1 MQEAVIPPNEQE
13 RLEELY
19 RFDVLYT
26 QYEEDFDQ
34 IVKLASEICKVP
46 ISTISLID
54 RHRQWF
60 KAKLGIVDAENERS
74 TSFCAHAILG
84 DELMVVD
91 DAFTDQRFHDNPSVT
106 GEPNIRFYAGVPL
119 VSQRGFKLGTLCVI
133 DQKPRNLDEQ
143 QAFALDVLAKQVV
156 KLFELRLR
164 NKEEKAKAEVI
175 EEQKRQ
181 LEELTAIQ
189 NKIISIIAH
198 DVRGPVSSLKGVMD
212 LRRSKGLSTE
222 ELVNLMEVLEKQVDG
237 TLDILT
243 NLVEWG
249 SILLRR
255 TQIEPT
261 QIDMHNFIQ
270 DKVINEM
277 TAFTAPKLN
286 QLQNLVPPGFTIKA
300 DENSLRFMLRNLIS
314 NANKFTSNGNIAIR
328 METNHEAVKVI
339 VADTGVGMTENIRKD
354 LFNTSKRNTT
364 VGTNQE
370 KGSGLGLI
378 LTKEFATTMN
388 AEITVESELGIGT
401 TIAIHLPLSV
411 LDQRK

>member
-1 MQEAVIPPNEQE
+1 MTKAPIPPNEQE

-60 KAKLGIVDAENERS
+60 KAKLGIVEAENERS
-74 TSFCAHAILG
+74 TSFCAHAIVG

-91 DAFTDQRFHDNPSVT
+91 DAFADLRFQDNPSVT
-106 GEPNIRFYAGVPL
+106 GEPNFRFYAGVPL
-119 VSQRGFKLGTLCVI
+119 VSNRGFKLGTLCVI
-133 DQKPRNLDEQ
+133 DLKPRQLDEQ

-164 NKEEKAKAEVI
+164 NKEEKAKTVVI
-175 EEQKRQ
+175 EQQKRK

-198 DVRGPVSSLKGVMD
+198 DVRGPVTSLKSVMD
-212 LRRSKGLSTE
+212 LRKSKGLSTA
-222 ELVNLMEVLEKQVDG
+222 ELVKLMEVLEKQVDG

-255 TQIEPT
+255 SSMEPT
-261 QIDMHNFIQ
+261 QIDLHTFIEE
-270 DKVINEM
+270 KVFKDM
-277 TAFTAPKLN
+277 TAFTSPKANSLE
-286 QLQNLVPPGFTIKA
+286 NLVPRHFILKA

-314 NANKFTSNGNIAIR
+314 NANKFTSNGNISIR
-328 METNHEAVKVI
+328 VETNNEAVKI
-339 VADTGVGMTENIRKD
+339 LVADTGVGMSETTRKN
-354 LFNTSKRNTT
+354 LFNTAKRNTT
-364 VGTNQE
+364 EGTHRE

-378 LTKEFATTMN
+378 LTKEFAHAMH
-388 AEITVESELGIGT
+388 AEITVDSEPGKGT
-401 TIAIHLPLSV
+401 TITIHLPLSV
-411 LDQRK
+411 WEHHS